1 MKRSLEY
8 DLNFINNNPSLTIG
22 IPYISSEEYFN
33 KIKQNINNVLRYTKK
48 FYIYTP
54 HETIKC
60 KNLLNLII
68 ELLDSINSLED
79 VEVYLL
85 MTTSSHHK
93 YFLNPL
99 CSILHYQNYF
109 TKAIEEVNESVSE
122 NDLFKLNFNKINKGI
137 LSIRTSNQQR
147 DTFYNKFSGK
157 FDGFYQFL
165 EYDNKQNS
173 MNFFQLIQKIKSSY
187 VYFNFETLSDTNI
200 NCFSEKSLIGFL
212 SGVLPILYL
221 ENKNHLIEFEKM
233 GFYLLNREFNY
244 TEATDNTNY
253 NVDMFIE
260 CINLYNELSLSDING
275 IYNRNLD
282 KIKMNHKI
290 ASDILFKNLNKN
302 NQTFFLKQII

>member
-1 MKRSLEY
+1 MERSLEY
-8 DLNFINNNPSLTIG
+8 DLDFIKQNPSLVLKL
-22 IPYISSEEYFN
+22 SEILSKDSFIY
-33 KIKQNINNVLRYTKK
+33 IKQTINNLLNHNKK
-48 FYIYTP
+48 FYIITP
-54 HETIKC
+54 HEIIKS
-60 KNLLNLII
+60 K
-68 ELLDSINSLED
+68 ELLKLITDFLKEINKSPD

-85 MTTSSHHK
+85 MTTSTKHEC
-93 YFLNPL
+93 FLNPL
-99 CSILHYQNYF
+99 CSIVHYQNYF
-109 TKAIEEVNESVSE
+109 IKAIQEAKKEITE

-260 CINLYNELSLSDING
+260 CINLYNELSLSDIND